1 MAPVWRN
8 SFLSKS
14 SGSNSC
20 PTSLLPML
28 GAACRS
34 CRQERTLT
42 SLSLWKLSSLR
53 FKLPFSLPFQGPS
66 GSAPADGQHKRGDS
80 SIAEASI
87 CRGFECASWTQSK
100 CQPAWEGFQPQM
112 SSGQMAKV
120 FFSAWRKLSLW
131 NMPRETCTYGSF
143 SCRRL
148 HVHNPPSR
156 TSVTDSWEVT
166 IIILSLDAEQHSAL
180 VCLGEERKSVCKRL
194 VA

>member
-1 MAPVWRN
+1 MQAQLATALLTAVTQDMAPVWRN

-34 CRQERTLT
+34 YRQERTLT
-42 SLSLWKLSSLR
+42 SLSLRKLSSLR

-87 CRGFECASWTQSK
+87 CRGFECASWIQSK

-120 FFSAWRKLSLW
+120 FFQPGESWLCETCPEKPAHMVALAAEDFMCIIRLPALLSLTAG
-131 NMPRETCTYGSF
+131 R
-143 SCRRL
+143 
-148 HVHNPPSR
+148 
-156 TSVTDSWEVT
+156 
-166 IIILSLDAEQHSAL
+166 SL
-180 VCLGEERKSVCKRL
+180 
-194 VA
+194 